1 MLVTGSNFKL
11 DQCIRSVIESKLI
24 HKYNV
29 PGPRYTSYPTVPYWD
44 EAMFSRELWTEQ
56 LIRSFEESNHSE
68 GISLYLHL
76 PFCESMC
83 TFCGCNR
90 RITKNHAVE
99 EPYIEALLREWA
111 LYCNM
116 FSEKPRIK
124 ELHLGG
130 GTPTF
135 FSPNSLKR
143 LINGILRSSILAER
157 HEFGFEGHPNN
168 TTYEHLQALYELGFR
183 RVSYGIQ
190 DFDPKVQ
197 QIINRVQSY
206 ETVARVAEWS
216 WNLGYQSVNFDIV
229 YGLPLQQLSSVED
242 TIEKVKSL
250 QPDRISYYS
259 YAHVPWIK
267 GLGQRKFTESDLPAG
282 KEKRELYERG
292 KQLLQDAR
300 YCEIGMDHFALP
312 HDDLYRASLN
322 GNLHR
327 NFMGYTPSKT
337 QLLLG
342 LGVSSISD
350 AWYAFAQNAKS
361 LEDYYAQIQL
371 GNIPVFRG
379 HMLTSEDLQL
389 RKHILDLICRFN
401 TTLDQKEIKNET
413 ILRSLANLYELVAD
427 DLVKISE
434 KEVSITPHGK
444 PFVRNVCMA
453 FDARLWC
460 DQSPERLFS
469 MTV

>member
-1 MLVTGSNFKL
+1 M
-11 DQCIRSVIESKLI
+11 IESELI

-44 EAMFSRELWTEQ
+44 AGSFSTERWVKQ
-56 LIRSFEESNHSE
+56 LVRAFEESNGPE
-68 GISLYLHL
+68 GISLYIHL
-76 PFCESMC
+76 PYCESMC

-90 RITKNHAVE
+90 RITKNHEVE
-99 EPYIEALLREWA
+99 EPYIEALLKEWN
-111 LYCNM
+111 LYCSL
-116 FSEKPRIK
+116 FPEKPRIK

-135 FSPNSLKR
+135 FSPGNLER
-143 LINGILRSSILAER
+143 LIKGLLRPSVLLED
-157 HEFGFEGHPNN
+157 HELGFEGHPNN
-168 TTYEHLQALYELGFR
+168 TSYEHLKSLYELGFR
-183 RVSYGIQ
+183 RISYGIQ
-190 DFDPKVQ
+190 DFDPRVQ
-197 QIINRVQSY
+197 QIINRIQSY
-206 ETVARVAEWS
+206 ETVARAAEWS
-216 WNLGYQSVNFDIV
+216 WELGYQSVNFDIV
-229 YGLPLQQLSSVED
+229 YGLPLQRLSSVED
-242 TIEKVKSL
+242 TIEKVKWL

-267 GLGQRKFTESDLPAG
+267 GVGQRKFTERDLPAG
-282 KEKRELYERG
+282 PEKRQLYERG
-292 KQLLQDAR
+292 KQLLQNAK

-350 AWYAFAQNAKS
+350 AWYAFAQNTKT
-361 LEDYYAQIQL
+361 LEGYYAQLKQGDLPI
-371 GNIPVFRG
+371 FKG
-379 HMLTSEDLQL
+379 HILTPEDLQI
-389 RKHILDLICRFN
+389 RRHILDLTCRFH
-401 TTLDQKEIKNET
+401 TTLGREEMNNEV
-413 ILRSLANLYELVAD
+413 ISKSLDNLTELVTD

-434 KEVSITPHGK
+434 NEITITAHGK
-444 PFVRNVCMA
+444 PFVRNICMA
-453 FDARLWC
+453 FDARLWR
-460 DQSPERLFS
+460 DQSSERLFS